1 MMAKLV
7 QATGFT
13 MPSDAEYYETAFN
26 EAKIKALRFIEYF
39 NENLPTEKCPFCGTK
54 GHVPGLPC
62 PECSHCHEVPWAI
75 LLPGEWGYEV
85 VAINNR
91 NHIIMEFYVEE

>member
-1 MMAKLV
+1 MTV
-7 QATGFT
+7 NIQPRGFT
-13 MPSDAEYYETAFN
+13 MRSDHEHYEAAFR
-26 EAKIKALRFIEYF
+26 EAKIKALRFIEHF
-39 NENLPTEKCPFCGTK
+39 NEGLPTDHCPFCGVN

-62 PECSHCHEVPWAI
+62 PECSHCYEVPWAI

-91 NHIIMEFYVEE
+91 KNVIMEFYVED